1 MSVEYNK
8 LHVVFAYD
16 DPLST
21 RGTKCSCRR
30 EKSPGIPSVS
40 FLVSVDFK
48 NSPQVVIFANK
59 CRHVTSLKTALFPK
73 CTTVAF
79 YCGLLRRGK
88 ATGERFTVVKYESKA
103 VDIFILLHIMVNRCQ
118 KPEIHYFAKSQL
130 NSSVRY

>member
-21 RGTKCSCRR
+21 RGTTRSCRR

-48 NSPQVVIFANK
+48 NSPQVVIFAK
-59 CRHVTSLKTALFPK
+59 CRHVTSSKTALFLK

-88 ATGERFTVVKYESKA
+88 AKGKRFTVVKYESKA

-118 KPEIHYFAKSQL
+118 KPEIHYVAKSQL
-130 NSSVRY
+130 NSSVGY